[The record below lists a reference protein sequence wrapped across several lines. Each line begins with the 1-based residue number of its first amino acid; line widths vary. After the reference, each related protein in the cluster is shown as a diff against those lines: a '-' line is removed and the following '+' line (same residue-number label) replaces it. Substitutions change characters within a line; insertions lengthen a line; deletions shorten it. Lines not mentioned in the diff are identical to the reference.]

1 MAKKSD
7 YMKELERQYKE
18 KHILKLKLKKE
29 LKALKKRKT
38 LPKKKDLSF
47 PMLKHPKKK
56 VAGVSDT
63 PKPKKKSLF
72 GSLFKRKR
80 KVRKPKKKSWLK
92 RLFKKKKV
100 KKVVKKK
107 SRLGSLFKKKKASK
121 PEKFAAPKMVESDY
135 ADMIFG
141 GAEFL
146 FTKKKKKPKI
156 ELKDVPSPKVRKP
169 KKKSWLKKLFKRKV
183 KQKPK
188 PKKKSWLSSLFK
200 KKSKPKEVKKKPVK
214 KVVKKKSWLSSLFKK
229 KSKPKEVKKKPV
241 KKVVKKKSWLSSLFK
256 KKSKPKEVVK
266 TMPKEKLKKS
276 FLGSLF
282 EKKKPVKEDVK
293 TKKLPR
299 HIDVPKNRKI
309 RKSLVDKFLVKE
321 KKPVEDKPLLE
332 SFVNKFKFKKSVKP
346 KVNEKKF
353 IAHLKNKLDQ
363 EEVEDKL
370 DYLANNPDPRVRA
383 YNLINACW
391 KCVKRKKISKAE
403 FYYEQIKPVYEKLT
417 LHEKEHMFNDLV
429 QLQNALVMLRMKL
442 TKDKLRRRR

>member
-200 KKSKPKEVKKKPVK
+200 KKSKPKEV
-214 KVVKKKSWLSSLFKK
+214 
-229 KSKPKEVKKKPV
+229 
-241 KKVVKKKSWLSSLFK
+241 
-256 KKSKPKEVVK
+256 
-266 TMPKEKLKKS
+266 
-276 FLGSLF
+276 
-282 EKKKPVKEDVK
+282 
-293 TKKLPR
+293 
-299 HIDVPKNRKI
+299 
-309 RKSLVDKFLVKE
+309 
-321 KKPVEDKPLLE
+321 
-332 SFVNKFKFKKSVKP
+332 
-346 KVNEKKF
+346 
-353 IAHLKNKLDQ
+353 
-363 EEVEDKL
+363 
-370 DYLANNPDPRVRA
+370 
-383 YNLINACW
+383 
-391 KCVKRKKISKAE
+391 
-403 FYYEQIKPVYEKLT
+403 
-417 LHEKEHMFNDLV
+417 
-429 QLQNALVMLRMKL
+429 
-442 TKDKLRRRR
+442 